1 MNRAISLYLLR
12 LSSEVGVPDVWIV
25 KNGWRTWLVGENP
38 LSSLISHMRMCVPGC
53 HDVDA
58 AAVRKFVNGMGLN
71 FLAKQI
77 IDIDEYGAVRTV
89 KNRYGR
95 DAVRPPFTSLP
106 EAKLVSAA
114 RGWPDPVEL
123 EDLFHGDASV

>member
-12 LSSEVGVPDVWIV
+12 LLPEAGVPDVWIV
-25 KNGWRTWLVGENP
+25 KDGWRTWFVGEDP
-38 LSSLISHMRMCVPGC
+38 LSLFIHMRMSVPAC
-53 HDVDA
+53 HDVYA
-58 AAVRKFVNGMGLN
+58 AAVRKFVNGMGLK

-77 IDIDEYGAVRTV
+77 IDIDERGAVRIV

-95 DAVRPPFTSLP
+95 DAKPPFSSMS

-114 RGWPDPVEL
+114 RGWPDPIEV
-123 EDLFHGDASV
+123 EDLFRGDASV